1 MQARSQGTAGGYH
14 FEGVDGELQVL
25 NSGNED
31 EDVDIDDEDCDAV
44 QHLEDSQGNGTCQGP
59 SVTGAS
65 PIYPLLGIDG
75 VLAFMYVLLQK
86 ELGIWV

>member
-1 MQARSQGTAGGYH
+1 MQARSQGTAGRYH

-31 EDVDIDDEDCDAV
+31 DDVDIDEEDCDAV

-59 SVTGAS
+59 SVTGGCISHLPPA
-65 PIYPLLGIDG
+65 
-75 VLAFMYVLLQK
+75 
-86 ELGIWV
+86 WH